1 MMKKGA
7 FVRGIAA
14 LCIGILMCNS
24 IQVNASGY
32 IEPDYPY
39 QEDTER
45 VTENNAWEGGD
56 EDPQSGTSMSN
67 QEALSGGR
75 TMFRSRSY
83 TGGTYVH
90 NSRYG
95 TGYKIIN
102 GIDVSYHNRTINWN
116 AVKSSGIDYAMIRVG
131 YRGYGSGNLNED
143 VKFRENIQ
151 GALNAGLKVGVYFFS
166 QAITRTEAVEEAEY
180 VLKRISGYNITLPV
194 VIDFEYANGS
204 SGELTGRLYQANL
217 SRDKATSICR
227 NFCRTVEEAGYKA
240 MVYAN
245 KSMLE
250 NNLDAGNLSSMYKI
264 WLAHYTTKTNYSGAY
279 DVWQYTSKG
288 SVNGVSGNV
297 DCNFFYEKNSVNLA
311 GAQTYVRRL
320 YKELLGREA
329 DAGGLNS
336 HSNAIANG
344 TATAS
349 GVALTI
355 IESAE
360 FTNKKNT
367 DQEYVSKL
375 YRALLNRNAGASEVT
390 YWTSQMDT
398 GVSRRYVLRMLAGSE
413 EFSNI
418 CNGFQIPK
426 GEIQVV
432 ENRDRNYNVTAY
444 VARCYQNILG
454 RKADTSGLNTWSGK
468 ILSGNGGTEIVKDL
482 IVSKEFTNK
491 KKTDAEFI
499 DILYKSMLGR
509 NADAKGKSDWM
520 NCLNAGVSRIYV
532 INGFAGSKEFQKL
545 CAEYGINAG
554 VATITEARDRNI
566 GVTRFV
572 NRLYD
577 TILVRK
583 GDIAGINN
591 WCNVITNKQKTPA
604 QVAYGFVFSKELTNK
619 KLNDSDFVEILYKAF
634 LGRNSDPAGKRNWIN
649 ILNSGKTREDVF
661 WGFAN
666 SGEFR
671 KITASYGL

>member
-1 MMKKGA
+1 MKKRA
-7 FVRGIAA
+7 FIRGIAT
-14 LCIGILMCNS
+14 LLIGILMCNS

-32 IEPDYPY
+32 MESDYLY

-45 VTENNAWEGGD
+45 ITENKTWEGVD
-56 EDPQSGTSMSN
+56 EDPQSSTSMSN
-67 QEALSGGR
+67 QEMHPGGG

-90 NSRYG
+90 NGRYG

-194 VIDFEYANGS
+194 VIDFEYA
-204 SGELTGRLYQANL
+204 SGNTGRLYQANL

-320 YKELLGREA
+320 YKELLGRDA

-367 DQEYVSKL
+367 NQEYVSKL

-432 ENRDRNYNVTAY
+432 ENRDKNYNVTAY

-482 IVSKEFTNK
+482 IVSTEFTNK

-520 NCLNAGVSRIYV
+520 NCLDAGVSRVYI
-532 INGFAGSKEFQKL
+532 INGFAGSKEFQNM
-545 CAEYGINAG
+545 CATYGIKAG
-554 VATITEARDRNI
+554 TASITEPRDRNI

-577 TILVRK
+577 TILGRK
-583 GDIAGINN
+583 GEIEGVNN
-591 WCNVITNKQKTPA
+591 WCNVITNKQMTPS
-604 QVAYGFVFSKELTNK
+604 QVAYEFVFSKEFTNK
-619 KLNDSDFVEILYKAF
+619 KLNNSDFIEILYKAF
-634 LGRNSDPAGKRNWIN
+634 LGRNSDSAGKRDWMN
-649 ILNSGKTREDVF
+649 ILNSGKAREEVF

-666 SGEFR
+666 SAEFR
-671 KITASYGL
+671 SIIAGYGL